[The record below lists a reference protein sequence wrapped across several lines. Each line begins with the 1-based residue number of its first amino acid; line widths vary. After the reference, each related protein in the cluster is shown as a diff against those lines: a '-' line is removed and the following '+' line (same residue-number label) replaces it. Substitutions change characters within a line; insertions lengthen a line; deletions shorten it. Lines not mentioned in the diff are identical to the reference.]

1 MVWDIEQKQVL
12 LMSDKMKRP
21 ASLNRLI
28 FVTIFAVCLLIATA
42 VTITVTYLAYASG
55 ETSNTI
61 ESFLLMSSTQLVA
74 FILVILLLSLVV
86 SSILTQIILKPFSD
100 IDLDHPLKNST
111 YVEIQP
117 LLERMQEQRH
127 LLKEQNKLLENT
139 NAIRREFTSNV
150 SHEMK
155 TPLQVIGGYAELMEN
170 GLIAEDDIRKN
181 ARLIRKEAETMRDLI
196 DDVLT
201 LSKLDEKAVSKKE
214 PINIGLTAKNVAIRL
229 EHKAKESEITLNI
242 NISDSAIVYGDP
254 MRADQ
259 MIYNLVDN
267 AIKYNRQGGSVTVTV
282 GDNDSNVELTV
293 ADEGDGIPEDQRER
307 IFERFYRID
316 ESRSRETG
324 GTGLGLAIVKH
335 AVESFNGT
343 ISVYDNP
350 NSKHGSVFKIL
361 LPF

>member
-1 MVWDIEQKQVL
+1 MAWDIELKQVL
-12 LMSDKMKRP
+12 LVSNKIKRP
-21 ASLNRLI
+21 TSLNRLI
-28 FVTIFAVCLLIATA
+28 FITIFSVCLLIATA

-61 ESFLLMSSTQLVA
+61 ESFLLMSTTQLVA
-74 FILVILLLSLVV
+74 FVLVILLVSLVV

-117 LLERMQEQRH
+117 LLEKMQEQRH

-170 GLIAEDDIRKN
+170 GLIADEDIKKN

-201 LSKLDEKAVSKKE
+201 LSKLDEGAMSKKE
-214 PINIGLTAKNVAIRL
+214 PVNIALTVNNVVMRL
-229 EHKAKESEITLNI
+229 EQKALKNEITLDI
-242 NISDSAIVYGDP
+242 NTCESAVVYGDP
-254 MRADQ
+254 TRADQ

-267 AIKYNRQGGSVTVTV
+267 AIKYNRQGGNVTVKVKTIES
-282 GDNDSNVELTV
+282 DVELTV
-293 ADEGDGIPEDQRER
+293 ADEGDGIPEGQRER

-316 ESRSRETG
+316 ESRSRQTG

-335 AVESFNGT
+335 AVESFDGS
-343 ISVYDNP
+343 ICVYDNQ
-350 NSKHGSVFKIL
+350 NAKSGSVFKIKI
-361 LPF
+361 PT